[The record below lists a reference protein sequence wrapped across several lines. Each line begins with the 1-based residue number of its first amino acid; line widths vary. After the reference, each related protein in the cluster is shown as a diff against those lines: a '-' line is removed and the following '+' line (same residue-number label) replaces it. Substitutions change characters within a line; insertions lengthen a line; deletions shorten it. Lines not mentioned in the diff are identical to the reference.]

1 MKWRLLFV
9 ISLTVLAGTVRAGAE
24 EPRGLS
30 AGPSAERP
38 PAAAPGLVFAQQQKQ
53 TNPEPGELFRDCPDC
68 PELVVV
74 PSGDFVM
81 GSNDTP
87 YEKPER
93 TISIKRP
100 FAIGRREVT
109 FAEWDQCADAG
120 ACKYKPEDH
129 GWGRGDRPAINVSWD
144 DAKLYVGWL
153 SQKTG
158 QKYRLPSET
167 EWEYAARAGT
177 KTPFWWGKDA
187 GSGHAQCDNC
197 GSPIKQQVVPVGS
210 FRPNGFGLYDTAGN
224 AAEWVEDC
232 WNDNYRNAPKDAAAW
247 TTGDCRLRVLRGGN
261 FNSKVNEVRSS
272 ARFRYDEDVRYY
284 ANGFR
289 LARDLQ

>member
-9 ISLTVLAGTVRAGAE
+9 ISLTVLAGTARAGAE
-24 EPRGLS
+24 ELRGLS
-30 AGPSAERP
+30 TGPSAERP
-38 PAAAPGLVFAQQQKQ
+38 PAAAPGLVFAQKQ

-120 ACKYKPEDH
+120 TCKYKPEDH

-197 GSPIKQQVVPVGS
+197 GSLLKPTELIES
-210 FRPNGFGLYDTAGN
+210 RSALSEDTALEVRQSLHLFLRQSLLVDELR
-224 AAEWVEDC
+224 EWVDS
-232 WNDNYRNAPKDAAAW
+232 R
-247 TTGDCRLRVLRGGN
+247 TGWPPFVVS
-261 FNSKVNEVRSS
+261 FAKS
-272 ARFRYDEDVRYY
+272 
-284 ANGFR
+284 
-289 LARDLQ
+289 